1 MIQVRGLQKSFGP
14 RAVLR
19 GLDLSLGSG
28 RIAGIAGPNACGKST
43 LMKCLLGLVVP
54 DAGQIAIAGHAVDA
68 GGAFR
73 SAIGYMPQNPQF
85 PGNLR
90 GSEILDMLVN
100 LRRAPAPRREELVEY
115 FELGPALMQPVGEIS
130 GGTKQ
135 RLAAVIALMFDAPVI
150 LLDEPTAGMDPL
162 VSIRFK
168 QRLQEEAAAGKCVVL
183 VSHLLTEL
191 EQLAS
196 HITFLHDGAAVFSG
210 EIAELLRATGAANL
224 EQALTRSFE
233 RRRG

>member
-1 MIQVRGLQKSFGP
+1 
-14 RAVLR
+14 
-19 GLDLSLGSG
+19 
-28 RIAGIAGPNACGKST
+28 
-43 LMKCLLGLVVP
+43 
-54 DAGQIAIAGHAVDA
+54 
-68 GGAFR
+68 
-73 SAIGYMPQNPQF
+73 
-85 PGNLR
+85 
-90 GSEILDMLVN
+90 
-100 LRRAPAPRREELVEY
+100 VEY
-115 FELGPALMQPVGEIS
+115 FELGPALTQPVGEIS

-196 HITFLHDGAAVFSG
+196 HITFLHDGGAVFSG
-210 EIAELLRATGAANL
+210 EIAELLRATGSANL

-233 RRRG
+233 MRRA